1 MLTVLKNWRAR
12 RAFMAA
18 WDAAMA
24 DEYKSAI
31 AGKRCMDDMQRKD
44 FRQSLLMQ
52 YGLTE
57 ADVK

>member
-24 DEYKSAI
+24 DEYKSAM
-31 AGKRCMDDMQRKD
+31 ADKRCMTPMQRNA

-57 ADVK
+57 SDVK